1 MKMKNHEHLHTHR
14 LGKRMLTAHI
24 NTLNIKL
31 CAHQMSLLF
40 GWMSPNSAKDY
51 TKEKKPKVLKSKK
64 EKDKKKIA
72 TRTPNLQQQQM
83 RKYTHRISHDIFHIC
98 FYFWNR
104 MHMCFRIR
112 AFIFPFA
119 LFHLPC
125 SNLMCCR
132 DTRISTKR

>member
-1 MKMKNHEHLHTHR
+1 
-14 LGKRMLTAHI
+14 
-24 NTLNIKL
+24 
-31 CAHQMSLLF
+31 MSLLF

-98 FYFWNR
+98 FYVLESYAYVFSYSR
-104 MHMCFRIR
+104 S
-112 AFIFPFA
+112 FICYA
-119 LFHLPC
+119 L
-125 SNLMCCR
+125 
-132 DTRISTKR
+132 I

>member
-1 MKMKNHEHLHTHR
+1 
-14 LGKRMLTAHI
+14 
-24 NTLNIKL
+24 
-31 CAHQMSLLF
+31 MSLLF

-119 LFHLPC
+119 LFHLLC
-125 SNLMCCR
+125 FNLMCCR